1 MAKPPLILI
10 PWYWWHPLCKNI
22 SPNIWEECFSNCS
35 KYSKFIK
42 LISKMNL
49 DCMNWRSEQSVLISC
64 NWHASILCL
73 WDWDCLSWSIRECGN
88 VRAEPDS
95 GHCLLLDN
103 HLFNYFYTSLI
114 WPFSP
119 PLPFMFEPNYR
130 KLSFYPTFNCYFLKL
145 LTNYCFYPKIKIK
158 YKQQFY
164 IKLRSVIYKIVICY
178 CWGFYFIAFKKCI
191 QAWCGGNN

>member
-1 MAKPPLILI
+1 MAALSPYVVISLYALKSDYNYNWPSPHSSSYLDTSDICF
-10 PWYWWHPLCKNI
+10 CKNI
-22 SPNIWEECFSNCS
+22 SPNIWEKCFSNCS
-35 KYSKFIK
+35 KYWKFIK
-42 LISKMNL
+42 LTSKMSL

-88 VRAEPDS
+88 VRAEPGS

-119 PLPFMFEPNYR
+119 LLPFVFEPNYR
-130 KLSFYPTFNCYFLKL
+130 KLSFYPTSNCYFLKL
-145 LTNYCFYPKIKIK
+145 
-158 YKQQFY
+158 
-164 IKLRSVIYKIVICY
+164 
-178 CWGFYFIAFKKCI
+178 
-191 QAWCGGNN
+191 